1 MPSAHGAMWRGAQHL
16 PALSAAAIE
25 LCAESPW
32 RSTVLP
38 GVCRGTLGFEVSSM
52 KEHKVRVIVLADG
65 RVVVEGVPVTRGQEV
80 EVNDPDR

>member
-1 MPSAHGAMWRGAQHL
+1 
-16 PALSAAAIE
+16 
-25 LCAESPW
+25 
-32 RSTVLP
+32 
-38 GVCRGTLGFEVSSM
+38 M